1 MTGQRISIKGFKLDK
16 SGKRVT
22 KDPKQWDVSKRLK
35 KAGAQRIKFGRRGG

>member
-22 KDPKQWDVSKRLK
+22 KDPKH
-35 KAGAQRIKFGRRGG
+35 RRAAS